1 MTDSEYMEMKRLL
14 DSLTDGANTLRVV
27 FSREKIKVADRMVL
41 SIKDEKEMEVRV
53 ADALSQGITAPHL
66 QYYQRMLEEN
76 PDATTLVSSDKAKA
90 HPDFKIRYSLLPD
103 QDIIALVRIINEC
116 TDWTSDKFKASV
128 VYQKMQS
135 FISATSDMPK
145 GISGMYKIARSK
157 CLELMDLIPG
167 VYPDLYPPIIRDLLT
182 DPYYQQAV
190 DHGDIIPPFTW
201 THSIKELAVW
211 IDNTIDLRKPAID
224 QVEGKEGRRNW
235 MLVDCVFRIAGE
247 PVTAKQLRIAIKG

>member
-14 DSLTDGANTLRVV
+14 DSLTDGADTLRVV
-27 FSREKIKVADRMVL
+27 FSRKEIKVADRMVL

-53 ADALSQGITAPHL
+53 ADALSQGITTPHL

-103 QDIIALVRIINEC
+103 HDIKALVRIINEC

-128 VYQKMQS
+128 VYQKMRS
-135 FISATSDMPK
+135 FISATSNMPK
-145 GISGMYKIARSK
+145 GISGIYKDVRSR

-167 VYPDLYPPIIRDLLT
+167 VFRDLYPPQIRELLA
-182 DPYYQQAV
+182 DQYYQQAV
-190 DHGDIIPPFTW
+190 DDGLISPPFTW
-201 THSIKELAVW
+201 NLTIIDLAFW
-211 IDNTIDLRKPAID
+211 IDSNVFQKKPAYG
-224 QVEGKEGRRNW
+224 QVIGGKRNW
-235 MLVDCVFRIAGE
+235 MLFDCLFRIDGE
-247 PVTAKQLRIAIKG
+247 PVTAKQLRTAIKG